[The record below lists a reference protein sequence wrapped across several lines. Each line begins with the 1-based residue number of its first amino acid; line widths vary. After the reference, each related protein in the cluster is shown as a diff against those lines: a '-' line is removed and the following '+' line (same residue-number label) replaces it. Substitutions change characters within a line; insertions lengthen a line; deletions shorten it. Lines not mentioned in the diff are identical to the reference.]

1 VIRIIG
7 YIVMGLIVLGGL
19 NMVALWIGA
28 RVKSRPDNVNTGTL
42 APCPNSPNCV
52 SSDATDEQ
60 HWMDPISYS
69 GSQADAQATLV
80 AVLEKLPKVEFVTER
95 PGYVYVE
102 TRSPMMSFVDDV
114 EFVIDEERKEIQF
127 RSVAR
132 VGAYDFGKNR
142 ERMEWVAREFAAA
155 TRDQRSRADHN
166 MTV

>member
-1 VIRIIG
+1 
-7 YIVMGLIVLGGL
+7 
-19 NMVALWIGA
+19 
-28 RVKSRPDNVNTGTL
+28 
-42 APCPNSPNCV
+42 
-52 SSDATDEQ
+52 
-60 HWMDPISYS
+60 MDPISYS
-69 GSQADAQATLV
+69 GSQADAQATLASSTGYV
-80 AVLEKLPKVEFVTER
+80 SYPRSNLITER
-95 PGYVYVE
+95 AGLRLRIE